1 MSSARDRVATVA
13 PDIEKIMKI
22 GGTAG
27 LALGVLHKE
36 EPAYHAN
43 FGFRDVEKKL
53 PPDANTIFACCS
65 LMKALTATTIGLL
78 VENEKVQ
85 WDTLVTDVL
94 PEFRTK
100 EDILYTQTTVADLLS
115 HRTGMAWAD
124 NLYISTN
131 NNVLISP
138 EDSLKYLS
146 HQQSVFPFRG
156 QSAYNNLGYELAGH
170 VISKLTG
177 TYWSDLLHSDIL
189 NPLGLKRTMTK
200 PAAVGTEKVAVAHT
214 VLDDGTPY
222 PIGPV

>member
-1 MSSARDRVATVA
+1 
-13 PDIEKIMKI
+13 
-22 GGTAG
+22 
-27 LALGVLHKE
+27 
-36 EPAYHAN
+36 
-43 FGFRDVEKKL
+43 
-53 PPDANTIFACCS
+53 
-65 LMKALTATTIGLL
+65 MKALTAATIGLL

-94 PEFRTK
+94 PGFRTK
-100 EDILYTQTTVADLLS
+100 EDILHTQTTVADLLS

-177 TYWSDLLHSDIL
+177 AYWSDLLHSDIL